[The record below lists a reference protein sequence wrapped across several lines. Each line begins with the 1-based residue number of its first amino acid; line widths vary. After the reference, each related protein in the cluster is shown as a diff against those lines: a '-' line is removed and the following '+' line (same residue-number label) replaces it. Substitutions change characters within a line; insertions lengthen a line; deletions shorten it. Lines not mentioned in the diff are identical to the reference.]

1 VDRLEVTSHVA
12 TRMRQLRRQRGWSAL
27 QLAEAC
33 AQAGLA
39 SLTRSTIAKIES
51 GVRQSVTA
59 EEIAVLARVFGVTPT
74 DLVAPEGHPSVDFF
88 IDYSPADE
96 QWATWIAWQLEAA
109 GHRTLI
115 HAWDFV
121 PGTNFIDF
129 MDRGVRDAAVI
140 VAILSGN
147 YLKSR
152 YGDMTWQATLRTDLD
167 KLVPVRVEDCPM
179 EGPLAT
185 VTYLD
190 LVDISDPAVASEV
203 LLTGLRYALAGRA
216 KPVGEPVFPP
226 RRTVLGKVGSFHDVA
241 LATEPV
247 DRTRE
252 PEGTPERQGGGRRA
266 PTTSPLYP
274 RTGPVHRAQHESST
288 VLHAPV
294 SQFGQGMEDP
304 DEPGTARD
312 LQDVNA
318 HDTEVVPVPGAV
330 THLWR
335 CVKKALAAN
344 EDPSPRRIDRMA
356 SAAGLELAGNT
367 IAGWFETWSVVPS
380 WEKFEVLVKAL
391 AAEHDEDWRSLHK
404 IALTADRERKREQ
417 RRRKELG
424 RATTSASFKPMA
436 TEEHPDRQSSI
447 HELVPAAMSWF
458 VMAPADQFP
467 ARPLVASVPR
477 QLPADVAHFTGR
489 AAELATL
496 DALLAQNEAAQPA
509 AMVIVVVAGTA
520 GVGKTALV
528 VHWAHRVRDLFPDG
542 QLFVNLRGYD
552 PGAPMAP
559 EQALEEFLRALNVPA
574 ERIPAGLGER
584 AALYRSLLDGRRVL
598 IVLDNANAAKQVR
611 PLLPGS
617 STCRVVVTSRS
628 RLSGLIAHDGASRVT
643 VDLLPPAEA
652 IALLR
657 DVIGT
662 ARVAAEPDATAEL
675 ASRCAYLPL
684 ALRIA
689 AERAATHPHVTLAG
703 LVSELAVV
711 HDRLNLLTTADEEDE
726 EDEATAV
733 RAVFSWSYHALSPEA
748 ARAFRLLGLHT
759 GPDISVPA
767 AAALTDTTPIRAR
780 RLLGTLVGKHLI
792 EETGRDRYRLHNLLR
807 FYAAER
813 AKAEETDHDCD
824 TAVRRVLTW
833 YLHTGDAADRVLDPH
848 RRRILLD
855 RPEVVCSPLEFTT
868 YSQALDWCEAER
880 ANLVAAIRQAA
891 ETGEHVIAWKLP
903 VALLGFFNLRK
914 RWADLITTHGISL
927 AAAQRLHDRRGE
939 AWSWGGLG
947 LAHLDLRQYK
957 EALDCYQHA
966 LHICQEI
973 DDPWGEAIALLALG
987 RAYLYLGQ
995 YEEALGYSQHALRIC
1010 QESDDPWGQ
1019 TRALIN
1025 IGTIHRK
1032 LHCFEDALGYFQR
1045 TLDVVRPIRH
1055 HSGEAM
1061 ALHNLGDT
1069 YRDLQRF
1076 EDALEYFQRACAT
1089 YRQISDRWGEAQTLR
1104 NIGDTLQKLDQMGA
1118 AAEYWRQAL
1127 SIFEDLEDSTSAVKI
1142 RTSLAILDANN
1153 PD

>member
-1 VDRLEVTSHVA
+1 VDRPEVTSHVA

-33 AQAGLA
+33 AEAGLA

-51 GVRQSVTA
+51 GIRQSVTA

-74 DLVAPEGHPSVDFF
+74 DLVAPEGHPSADFF
-88 IDYSPADE
+88 IDYSSADE
-96 QWATWIAWQLEAA
+96 HWATWIAWQLEAA

-115 HAWDFV
+115 QAWDFV
-121 PGTNFIDF
+121 PDTNFIDF
-129 MDRGVRDAAVI
+129 TDRGVRDAAVI

-167 KLVPVRVEDCPM
+167 KLVTVRVEDCPL
-179 EGPLAT
+179 EGLLAT
-185 VTYLD
+185 VTCLD
-190 LVDISDPAVASEV
+190 LVDVSDPATAREV
-203 LLTGLRYALAGRA
+203 LLAGLRYALAGRA
-216 KPVGEPVFPP
+216 KPVGEPVFPAQT
-226 RRTVLGKVGSFHDVA
+226 TVPGEVRSFHDVA
-241 LATEPV
+241 LSTEPV
-247 DRTRE
+247 DRARE
-252 PEGTPERQGGGRRA
+252 PEGTPEREGGGHRA
-266 PTTSPLYP
+266 STTPPPYP
-274 RTGPVHRAQHESST
+274 RTGPVHRAQHESIA
-288 VLHAPV
+288 VLHAPG
-294 SQFGQGMEDP
+294 SQFGRGMEDP
-304 DEPGTARD
+304 DEPGIARD
-312 LQDVNA
+312 LQDVKA

-335 CVKKALAAN
+335 CVKRALVAN

-404 IALTADRERKREQ
+404 AALTADRERKREQ
-417 RRRKELG
+417 RRRKELS
-424 RATTSASFKPMA
+424 RATTPVSFKPRV
-436 TEEHPDRQSSI
+436 TDEQPGPQSSM
-447 HELVPAAMSWF
+447 HELVPAAMPWF
-458 VMAPADQFP
+458 VMAPPNQPP
-467 ARPLVASVPR
+467 AGPLAKPGPVLR

-496 DALLAQNEAAQPA
+496 NALLAQDDAARPT
-509 AMVIVVVAGTA
+509 AMVIAVIAGTA

-528 VHWAHRVRDLFPDG
+528 VHWAHQVRDRFPDG

-552 PGAPMAP
+552 PGLPMPP
-559 EQALEEFLRALNVPA
+559 EQALEGLLRALNVPA
-574 ERIPAGLGER
+574 ERIPPGLGER
-584 AALYRSLLDGRRVL
+584 AALYRSLLDGRRIL
-598 IVLDNANAAKQVR
+598 IVLDNANAAEQVR

-662 ARVAAEPDATAEL
+662 ARVKAEREATAEL

-703 LVSELAVV
+703 LASELAVM
-711 HDRLNLLTTADEEDE
+711 HDRLDLLTTAEEGDKT
-726 EDEATAV
+726 TAV
-733 RAVFSWSYHALSPEA
+733 RAVLSWSYQTLSSDA
-748 ARAFRLLGLHT
+748 ARTFRLLGLHT
-759 GPDISVPA
+759 GPDISTPA
-767 AAALTDTTPIRAR
+767 AAALTDTTPAQAR
-780 RLLGTLVGKHLI
+780 RLLETLVSTHLI
-792 EETGRDRYRLHNLLR
+792 EETGRDRYRFHDLLR
-807 FYAAER
+807 CYAAER
-813 AKAEETDHDCD
+813 AKVEEIDHDCD
-824 TAVRRVLTW
+824 AAVRRVLTW

-848 RRRILLD
+848 RRRIPLD
-855 RPEVVCSPLEFTT
+855 HPEVACSPLEFTA
-868 YSQALDWCEAER
+868 YGEALDWCETER

-891 ETGEHVIAWKLP
+891 ETDEHVIAWKLP
-903 VALLGFFNLRK
+903 IALFGFFNLRK
-914 RWADLITTHGISL
+914 HWADLIVIHRIGL
-927 AAAQRLHDRRGE
+927 VAAQRLHDRRGE

-947 LAHLDLRQYK
+947 MAYLDLRQYE
-957 EALDCYQHA
+957 EALECCQHA
-966 LHICQEI
+966 LKICQEI

-995 YEEALGYSQHALRIC
+995 HEEALVHSQHALRIC
-1010 QESDDPWGQ
+1010 QVIDDPWGQ
-1019 TRALIN
+1019 TLALLN
-1025 IGTIHRK
+1025 IGCIHRK
-1032 LHCFEDALGYFQR
+1032 LHDFEDALDYFQQ
-1045 TLDVVRPIRH
+1045 TLDVACPIRH
-1055 HSGEAM
+1055 ESGEAM

-1076 EDALEYFQRACAT
+1076 EDALEYFQRAYTT

-1104 NIGDTLQKLDQMGA
+1104 NIGDTLQKLNQMEA
-1118 AAEYWRQAL
+1118 AAGHWRQAL
-1127 SIFEDLEDSTSAVKI
+1127 SIFEDLDDSVTAAKV
-1142 RTSLAILDANN
+1142 RASLQTLGANN